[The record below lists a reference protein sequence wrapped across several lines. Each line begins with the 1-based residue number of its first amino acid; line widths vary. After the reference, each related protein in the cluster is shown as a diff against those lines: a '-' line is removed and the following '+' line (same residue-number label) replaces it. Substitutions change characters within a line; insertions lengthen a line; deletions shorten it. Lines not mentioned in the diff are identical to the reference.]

1 MPTSMKSRSLHGRAA
16 LVTGAGGSG
25 MGRATALTLARDG
38 AKVALNFG
46 TYRKG
51 PSSAR
56 QTARAIEREFGSEA
70 VLLPADTTR
79 PAACRKLVADTV
91 RAFGSIDIVVNNAG
105 SPWEF
110 LPIEKVK
117 DAEWQRSMAAE
128 INNAWFLTKYALPH
142 MRRRRFGRIVL
153 LGMFRAQ
160 AWRGPPFDGTF
171 GKAARGLLTEKLA
184 LALQDDG
191 ITVNDI
197 APGYIEWVP
206 FKTAL
211 AHARK
216 GPPVPSGEVRP
227 VPQHAAE
234 AIAWLCRDEQRWISG
249 AQLPV
254 WGAPPPKGRKF

>member
-1 MPTSMKSRSLHGRAA
+1 MPDHPLRGRAA

-25 MGRATALTLARDG
+25 MGRSTALTLARDG
-38 AKVALNFG
+38 AKVALNYG

-51 PSSAR
+51 SAGAK
-56 QTARAIEREFGSEA
+56 QTARAIAKEFGSEA
-70 VLLPADTTR
+70 LILPGDTTK
-79 PAACRKLVADTV
+79 AAVCKSLVAKT
-91 RAFGSIDIVVNNAG
+91 RAAFGSLDIVVNNAG

-110 LPIEKVK
+110 LPIERVK
-117 DAEWQRSMAAE
+117 DSEWEKSMAAE
-128 INNAWFLTKYALPH
+128 INAAWYLTKYALPG
-142 MRRRRFGRIVL
+142 MRKRRYGRIVL

-197 APGYIEWVP
+197 APGYIDWVSWEDAVRHV
-206 FKTAL
+206 KQ
-211 AHARK
+211 
-216 GPPVPSGEVRP
+216 GPPAPRGEERP
-227 VPQHAAE
+227 VPQHAADV
-234 AIAWLCRDEQRWISG
+234 IAWLCRHEQRWVSG

-254 WGAPPPKGRKF
+254 WGAPPPKGRRF

>member
-1 MPTSMKSRSLHGRAA
+1 MAKLALAGRAA
-16 LVTGAGGSG
+16 LVTGAGGTG
-25 MGRATALTLARDG
+25 MGRQTALTLARDG
-38 AKVALNFG
+38 AKVALNYG

-51 PSSAR
+51 AANAL
-56 QTARAIEREFGSEA
+56 QTARVIQKEFG
-70 VLLPADTTR
+70 
-79 PAACRKLVADTV
+79 ADTV
-91 RAFGSIDIVVNNAG
+91 VLRGDTTKAEACKWLVSKTRATFGSLDIVVNNAG

-117 DAEWQRSMAAE
+117 DAEWEKSMAAE
-128 INNAWFLTKYALPH
+128 INAAWYLTKYALPG
-142 MRRRRFGRIVL
+142 MRKRGYGRIIL

-184 LALQDDG
+184 IALQDDG

-197 APGYIEWVP
+197 APGYIDWVSW
-206 FKTAL
+206 KEAL
-211 AHARK
+211 KHVK
-216 GPPVPSGEVRP
+216 NGPPPRRGEERPSP
-227 VPQHAAE
+227 AHAAE

>member
-1 MPTSMKSRSLHGRAA
+1 
-16 LVTGAGGSG
+16 
-25 MGRATALTLARDG
+25 MGRSTALTLAREG
-38 AKVALNFG
+38 ADVALNFG
-46 TYRKG
+46 TYRK
-51 PSSAR
+51 SAAAAK
-56 QTARAIEREFGSEA
+56 QTARAIEKEFDRKA
-70 VLLPADTTR
+70 ILLPADTTKA
-79 PAACRKLVADTV
+79 AACKKLVDDTV
-91 RAFGSIDIVVNNAG
+91 RSFGSIDIVVNNAG

-117 DAEWQRSMAAE
+117 DDAWARSMAAE
-128 INNAWFLTKYALPH
+128 IHNAWYLTKYAIPR
-142 MRRRRFGRIVL
+142 MRRRRYGRIFL

-184 LALQDDG
+184 LALQPDG

-206 FKTAL
+206 WKDAI
-211 AHARK
+211 AHAK
-216 GPPVPSGEVRP
+216 GGPPAAKGMDRP

-234 AIAWLCRDEQRWISG
+234 AIAWLCREEARWISG
-249 AQLPV
+249 AQVPV

>member
-1 MPTSMKSRSLHGRAA
+1 MARRPLEGRSA
-16 LVTGAGGSG
+16 LITGAGGAG
-25 MGRATALTLARDG
+25 MGRSTALTLAREG
-38 AKVALNFG
+38 AKVALNYG

-51 PSSAR
+51 SAQAR
-56 QTARAIEREFGSEA
+56 QTAKAIEKEFGADA
-70 VLLPADTTR
+70 VLLPGDTTKA
-79 PAACRKLVADTV
+79 AACRGLVARTV

-117 DAEWQRSMAAE
+117 DSEWAKSIAAE
-128 INNAWFLTKYALPH
+128 IDNAWYLAKYALPH
-142 MRRRRFGRIVL
+142 MRRRRYGRIFL

-184 LALQDDG
+184 LALRVDA
-191 ITVNDI
+191 ITVNNI
-197 APGYIEWVP
+197 APGYIEWVS
-206 FKTAL
+206 FKEAL
-211 AHARK
+211 RHARL
-216 GPPVPSGEVRP
+216 GPPKGADEERP

-249 AQLPV
+249 AEVPV
-254 WGAPPPKGRKF
+254 WGAPPPTGRKF

>member
-1 MPTSMKSRSLHGRAA
+1 MAARPLRGRAA

-25 MGRATALTLARDG
+25 MGRSTALTLARDG

-51 PSSAR
+51 AAGAKR
-56 QTARAIEREFGSEA
+56 TARAIEDVFGSETI
-70 VLLPADTTR
+70 LLPADTAR
-79 PAACRKLVADTV
+79 AAACRKLVADTV
-91 RAFGSIDIVVNNAG
+91 QAFGSIDIVVNNAG

-110 LPIEKVK
+110 LPIEKVL
-117 DAEWQRSMAAE
+117 DQEWRKSMEAE
-128 INNAWFLTKYALPH
+128 INGVWYLTKYALPR
-142 MRRRRFGRIVL
+142 MRRRHFGRIFL

-160 AWRGPPFDGTF
+160 AWCGPPFDGTF

-184 LALQDDG
+184 LALLEDG
-191 ITVNDI
+191 VTVNNI

-211 AHARK
+211 EHAK
-216 GPPVPSGEVRP
+216 HGPPAPESEVRP

-234 AIAWLCRDEQRWISG
+234 AIAWLCRDDARWYSG
-249 AQLPV
+249 AEIPV
-254 WGAPPPKGRKF
+254 WGAPPPKGRRF

>member
-1 MPTSMKSRSLHGRAA
+1 MSDQPLRGRAA

-25 MGRATALTLARDG
+25 MGRSTALTLGRDG
-38 AKVALNFG
+38 AKVALNYG

-51 PSSAR
+51 AANAK
-56 QTARAIEREFGSEA
+56 QTARAIEKEFGSEA
-70 VLLPADTTR
+70 IVLRGDTTK
-79 PAACRKLVADTV
+79 AGTCKSLVSKTRA
-91 RAFGSIDIVVNNAG
+91 AFGSLDIVVNNAG

-110 LPIEKVK
+110 LPIERVK
-117 DAEWQRSMAAE
+117 DAEWEKSMAAE
-128 INNAWFLTKYALPH
+128 INAAWYLTKYALPG
-142 MRRRRFGRIVL
+142 MRKRAYGRIVL

-184 LALQDDG
+184 IALQDDG

-197 APGYIEWVP
+197 APGYIEWVSW
-206 FKTAL
+206 KEAL
-211 AHARK
+211 QHAK
-216 GPPVPSGEVRP
+216 QGPPPPKGSERP

-234 AIAWLCRDEQRWISG
+234 TIAWLCRDEQRWISG

>member
-1 MPTSMKSRSLHGRAA
+1 MAERPLRGRAA

-38 AKVALNFG
+38 ARVALNFG

-51 PSSAR
+51 AASAR
-56 QTARAIEREFGSEA
+56 QTARAIENEFGSEA
-70 VLLPADTTR
+70 VLLPADTTKA
-79 PAACRKLVADTV
+79 AACKKLVADTV
-91 RAFGSIDIVVNNAG
+91 RTFGSIDIVVNNAG
-105 SPWEF
+105 SPWDF
-110 LPIEKVK
+110 QPIEKVK
-117 DAEWQRSMAAE
+117 DREWERSMAAE
-128 INNAWFLTKYALPH
+128 INNVWFLTKYALPP
-142 MRRRRFGRIVL
+142 MRKRRFGRIIL

-184 LALQDDG
+184 LALQDEG

-211 AHARK
+211 AHAKR
-216 GPPVPSGEVRP
+216 GPPAPAAEVRP

-234 AIAWLCRDEQRWISG
+234 TIAWLCRGEQRWISG
-249 AQLPV
+249 AQVPV
-254 WGAPPPKGRKF
+254 WGAPPPKGRKL